1 MTTQVQT
8 SGTVNLFSMVGLA
21 GLVAAFGFGMFSL
34 MSEGH
39 GSFNSGSDGISW
51 GLPVVN
57 YIYFVLVSAGLTMFA
72 SLALTFGSKA
82 FYPIAKRCVWLSLV
96 GLAAGFASLAM
107 EIGHPFR
114 MLWTL
119 PFSFQYLSPL
129 NWMGIFY
136 AVFIVFGVMKFLRLH
151 NEDWDSATSK
161 KVGAVALVAELLAA
175 CTLAMAFG
183 ALAMRPMWFS
193 PLVPVYFLLTAL
205 CSGGAVALLTCYLTY
220 GDEQSMPAGVRN
232 LVSGLLPTVL
242 AAVLGV
248 TIIIGAYQVVIGLWS
263 NADGLQ
269 VWDHIVSTP
278 WFWIEVAAMLG
289 ALYLLL
295 QRKALMV
302 AAGLILLG
310 MFIHRYEFVVGGQ
323 MVPLMKGSW
332 VPELIPYVP
341 SLTEWSLTAM
351 SFSIVAVGWAFGEK
365 MLNLGAAPKQE

>member
-1 MTTQVQT
+1 MTTQVQM
-8 SGTVNLFSMVGLA
+8 SGNVGLFSMVGVA
-21 GLVAAFGFGMFSL
+21 GLIATFGFALYSL
-34 MSEGH
+34 MSQGH

-57 YIYFVLVSAGLTMFA
+57 YIYFVLISAGLTMFA

-114 MLWTL
+114 MLWAIPL
-119 PFSFQYLSPL
+119 SFQVLSPL
-129 NWMGIFY
+129 NWMGVFY
-136 AVFIVFGVMKFLRLH
+136 ILFGIFGVLKFMRLH

-161 KVGAVALVAELLAA
+161 KIGAIALVAEIFAA

-220 GDEQSMPAGVRN
+220 GNEKSMPEGVRN
-232 LVSGLLPTVL
+232 LVNGLLPTIL

-248 TIIIGAYQVVIGLWS
+248 TIIIGAYQTFIGLWS

-278 WFWIEVAAMLG
+278 WFWIQVASMLG

-302 AAGLILLG
+302 ASGLILLG
-310 MFIHRYEFVVGGQ
+310 MFILRYEFVIGGQ

-332 VPELIPYVP
+332 VPSLIQYTP
-341 SLTEWSLTAM
+341 SLTEWALTAM
-351 SFSIVAVGWAFGEK
+351 SFSIVAAGWALGEK
-365 MLNLGAAPKQE
+365 FLKLGATPKET

>member
-1 MTTQVQT
+1 MTTQTQI
-8 SGTVNLFSMVGLA
+8 SGTVNQLSMVGLA
-21 GLVAAFGFGMFSL
+21 GLVGTFGFAMFNL
-34 MSEGH
+34 MSSGH
-39 GSFNSGSDGISW
+39 GSFDSGSDGVTW

-57 YIYFVLVSAGLTMFA
+57 YVYFVLVSAGLTMFA
-72 SLALTFGSKA
+72 SLALTFGAKS

-114 MLWTL
+114 MLYTL
-119 PFSFQYLSPL
+119 PFSFQFLSPL

-136 AVFIVFGVMKFLRLH
+136 AVFVVFGVMKFLRLH

-161 KVGAVALVAELLAA
+161 KVGAAALVAELLAA

-183 ALAMRPMWFS
+183 ALSMRPMWFS

-205 CSGGAVALLTCYLTY
+205 CSGGAVALLTCFLTY
-220 GDEQSMPAGVRN
+220 GDERSMPDGVRK
-232 LVSGLLPTVL
+232 LVQGQMPAIL
-242 AAVLGV
+242 AGVLGV
-248 TIIIGAYQVVIGLWS
+248 TILVGGYQTIIGLWS

-278 WFWIEVAAMLG
+278 WFWIEVAAMLA

-295 QRKALMV
+295 ERKMLPV
-302 AAGLILLG
+302 AAVLILVG
-310 MFIHRYEFVVGGQ
+310 MFIHRYEFVIGGQ
-323 MVPLMKGSW
+323 LVPLFKGSW
-332 VPELIPYVP
+332 VPDLIPYAP

-365 MLNLGAAPKQE
+365 MLNLGAAPKE

>member
-232 LVSGLLPTVL
+232 LVNGLLPTVL

-269 VWDHIVSTP
+269 VWDYIVSTP
-278 WFWIEVAAMLG
+278 WFWIEVASMLG

-341 SLTEWSLTAM
+341 SLTEWAMTVM

-365 MLNLGAAPKQE
+365 MLNLGAAPKEE

>member
-21 GLVAAFGFGMFSL
+21 GLVATFGFAMFSL

-220 GDEQSMPAGVRN
+220 GDEQSMPAGVRS
-232 LVSGLLPTVL
+232 LVNGLLPTVL

-248 TIIIGAYQVVIGLWS
+248 TIIIGAYQIVIGLWS

-269 VWDHIVSTP
+269 VWDYIVSTP
-278 WFWIEVAAMLG
+278 WFWIEVASMLG

>member
-1 MTTQVQT
+1 MTTQTQM
-8 SGTVNLFSMVGLA
+8 SPLVNQFSMVGLA
-21 GLVAAFGFGMFSL
+21 GLVATFGFGMFSL
-34 MSEGH
+34 TSEGH
-39 GSFNSGSDGISW
+39 GSFNSGSDGVSW

-72 SLALTFGSKA
+72 SLALTFGAKS

-96 GLAAGFASLAM
+96 GLAAGFASLAL

-114 MLWTL
+114 LLWAL
-119 PFSFQYLSPL
+119 PLSFQTLSPL
-129 NWMGIFY
+129 NWMGVFY

-151 NEDWDSATSK
+151 NDDWDSATSK
-161 KVGAVALVAELLAA
+161 KIGAAALVAELLAA

-220 GDEQSMPAGVRN
+220 GKLESMPAGVRN
-232 LVSGLLPTVL
+232 LITGQLPAIL

-248 TIIIGAYQVVIGLWS
+248 TILIGAYQTLIGLWS

-278 WFWIEVAAMLG
+278 WFWIEVASMLAAM
-289 ALYLLL
+289 YLLL
-295 QRKALMV
+295 QRKNLPL
-302 AAGLILLG
+302 AGVLILLG

-323 MVPLMKGSW
+323 LVPLFKGSW
-332 VPELIPYVP
+332 VPGLIQYVP

-365 MLNLGAAPKQE
+365 LLRLDAVPPGQ